1 MRTHPLPL
9 ALLVLTS
16 AAAAQ
21 TDDASLLR
29 CAAIGETSARLAC
42 YDTLAQRARQRAASP
57 AAAAPAAAP
66 AAAAATPSDRA
77 STFGLAPKPDPDE
90 LQLVRTHLPGP
101 FQGWSPKQRFTLAN
115 GQVWEISDDSSA
127 FGRGNDVRVT
137 LRRGTLGSYFIE
149 FDGVTKS
156 PRARRVE

>member
-1 MRTHPLPL
+1 MRIHSLPL

-57 AAAAPAAAP
+57 AAAA
-66 AAAAATPSDRA
+66 PSDRA

-137 LRRGTLGSYFIE
+137 LRRGALGSYFIE